1 MPERVPMTPAGKKKL
16 QAQLEELEAK
26 RPGIQQAI
34 AEAREKGDLSE
45 NAEYHAARE
54 SLALLEAK
62 VDDLNDK
69 LARAQ
74 VVDLR
79 KAPKNRVAFGA
90 IVTLL
95 DLETN
100 EKDTLQLVGLGEEDA
115 DDKKILTTSPVG
127 SALLTKKVDEEVE
140 IEVPRGT
147 VRYRVLEITYPV

>member
-1 MPERVPMTPAGKKKL
+1 VPERVPMTPAGKKKL

>member
-1 MPERVPMTPAGKKKL
+1 MTSAGKKKL

-54 SLALLEAK
+54 SLGLLEAK
-62 VDDLNDK
+62 VNDLNDK

-115 DDKKILTTSPVG
+115 NDKKILTTSPVG
-127 SALLTKKVDEEVE
+127 SALLTKQVDDEVQ

-147 VRYRVLEITYPV
+147 VRYKVLGIKYPV